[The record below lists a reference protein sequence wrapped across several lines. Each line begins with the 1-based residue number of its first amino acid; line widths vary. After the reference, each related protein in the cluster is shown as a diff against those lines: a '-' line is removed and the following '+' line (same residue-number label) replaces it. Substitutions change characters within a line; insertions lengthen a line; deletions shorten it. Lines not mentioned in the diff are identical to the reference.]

1 VRAFSDT
8 KYLMFATANGTVK
21 RTLLSAYG
29 NPRAT
34 GINAINIEQGD
45 ELIDAHVTDGSNDV
59 VLATKNGMSIRFG
72 EKDVREMGRATAG
85 VRGVQL
91 EGDDRVIGMVVIRRD
106 ATLLVVSDRGL
117 GKRSKISDYRVQKR
131 GGRGIITLKRT
142 SKTGDIVAL
151 KEVIPEDELMMIT
164 RHGVI
169 IRVPVDGIRISGRNT
184 QGVKVMNL
192 DSGDTV
198 VDVTRVVNEIQAPEE
213 SATVVSEG
221 RAQRELD
228 V

>member
-1 VRAFSDT
+1 
-8 KYLMFATANGTVK
+8 
-21 RTLLSAYG
+21 
-29 NPRAT
+29 
-34 GINAINIEQGD
+34 
-45 ELIDAHVTDGSNDV
+45 
-59 VLATKNGMSIRFG
+59 
-72 EKDVREMGRATAG
+72 
-85 VRGVQL
+85 
-91 EGDDRVIGMVVIRRD
+91 
-106 ATLLVVSDRGL
+106 
-117 GKRSKISDYRVQKR
+117 
-131 GGRGIITLKRT
+131 
-142 SKTGDIVAL
+142 
-151 KEVIPEDELMMIT
+151 MMIT